1 MVSLSIYRYFFNVP
15 KILQMMSLYII
26 GIRGLLHPYV
36 YYLTKAN
43 CLTPHLYQILIA
55 ASMNTYQSTHIISSK
70 TFHRSLLPTPFM
82 WGSWSQ
88 RKFLYF
94 QLPS

>member
-1 MVSLSIYRYFFNVP
+1 MFLFVPFPLDSSIYRYFLNVQ
-15 KILQMMSLYII
+15 KTLQMMSLYII
-26 GIRGLLHPYV
+26 GIRGLLHPYI

-43 CLTPHLYQILIA
+43 CLTPHLYLILIA
-55 ASMNTYQSTHIISSK
+55 AAASINTYQSK
-70 TFHRSLLPTPFM
+70 TFER
-82 WGSWSQ
+82 GSWSQ